1 MTFPGCPARSGG
13 SIDPTPGSLLQLMSG
28 RWHVIQSSH
37 QIVASRALGRN
48 AGGREAASSLLLL
61 LGVTCSPD
69 HGSPSHKGV
78 LMAHILF
85 EQLLGVTC
93 SPDHGS
99 PSHKGVLMAHILFE
113 QLLES
118 QPLPRG
124 GHLPPIS
131 LCQSA
136 HSPISLPHS
145 PCVCRE
151 NESVSH
157 LVVSDSLQC
166 HGL

>member
-61 LGVTCSPD
+61 
-69 HGSPSHKGV
+69 
-78 LMAHILF
+78 
-85 EQLLGVTC
+85 GVTC

-136 HSPISLPHS
+136 HPPISLPHS